1 MKDSRNILLLE
12 RQLKDIISQAEQIL
26 SGSNSA
32 AQIETFSKYSE
43 ELKFFVIERIENPK
57 LKERAARIEKVNFKR
72 NNLKI
77 WHYVTFSFW
86 IVLLIQ
92 YIAMQRSV
100 EEIGRVKSDWS
111 TFLFELH
118 NQTFDL
124 VSH

>member
-1 MKDSRNILLLE
+1 MQDSKNILLLE
-12 RQLKDIISQAEQIL
+12 RQLKDILSQAEQIL

-43 ELKFFVIERIENPK
+43 ELKLFVIERIKDPK

-72 NNLKI
+72 NNLKL

-111 TFLFELH
+111 NFLFELQ